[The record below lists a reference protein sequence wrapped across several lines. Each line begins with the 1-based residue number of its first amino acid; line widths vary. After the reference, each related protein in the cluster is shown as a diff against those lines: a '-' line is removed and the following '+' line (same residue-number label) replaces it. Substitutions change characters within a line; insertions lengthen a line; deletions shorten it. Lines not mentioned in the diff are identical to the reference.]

1 VIFKRRAKAD
11 PAAPI
16 QAFWT
21 WWETARP
28 RAEKMIAGTPDDA
41 LVDELSRRV
50 SAIDPGLEWEFTAG
64 REAAH
69 QLVVTS
75 AGDVGL
81 RSLAE
86 RWRRAAPP
94 ADGTF
99 GYASA
104 RQGNPAALTD
114 ASLEIAGRRI
124 DLSEL
129 RFEAATD
136 EPDAQPSDAQPSD
149 AWPSDAQPSEAQ
161 PGDVRPSVV
170 HVTVWH
176 PVFPG
181 LPVEA
186 QMQVAFLALDWVL
199 GEDVVE
205 IWVGVISTTDQ
216 PGPTLAAPELAAVV
230 TGIIPSGDQP
240 LWSTMA
246 GTRKGKPLVA
256 LVQTPLKAA
265 RWPAYDLHIRVD
277 VPYRSRDENGL
288 PAEEA
293 FPALYAL
300 EDRIDARVDGAVV
313 VAHETSN
320 GIRTTHLYADRPAA
334 AAVLE
339 PLLVDWPDG
348 RIRMKVTPDPRWD
361 AVSHLTR

>member
-1 VIFKRRAKAD
+1 MIFKRRVKPD

-16 QAFWT
+16 QDFWS

-28 RAEKMIAGTPDDA
+28 RAEKLIAGTPDDPF
-41 LVDELSRRV
+41 VDELNRRV

-64 REAAH
+64 RESAH

-75 AGDVGL
+75 AGNAGL

-94 ADGTF
+94 ADRTF
-99 GYASA
+99 AYASS
-104 RQGNPAALTD
+104 RQGNPDALSG
-114 ASLEIAGRRI
+114 AHLEIAGRRL
-124 DLSEL
+124 DLGEL
-129 RFEAATD
+129 RFAAVTD
-136 EPDAQPSDAQPSD
+136 AVEPAS
-149 AWPSDAQPSEAQ
+149 
-161 PGDVRPSVV
+161 RPSAV

-176 PVFPG
+176 PAFPD
-181 LPVEA
+181 LPEEA
-186 QMQVAFLALDWVL
+186 RRQVAFLALDWVL
-199 GEDVVE
+199 GEDTVE
-205 IWVGVISTTDQ
+205 IWVGVISTADR
-216 PGPTLAAPELAAVV
+216 PGPALAAAELAAVV
-230 TGIIPSGDQP
+230 TGIIPPADEP

-256 LVQTPLKAA
+256 LVQIPLKAA
-265 RWPAYDLHIRVD
+265 RWPAYDLHIRID
-277 VPYRSRDENGL
+277 VPYRSRDGNGL
-288 PAEEA
+288 PTEEA

-313 VAHETSN
+313 VAHETSD
-320 GIRTTHLYADRPAA
+320 GIRSTHLYADRPTA

-361 AVSHLTR
+361 QVGHLTQ